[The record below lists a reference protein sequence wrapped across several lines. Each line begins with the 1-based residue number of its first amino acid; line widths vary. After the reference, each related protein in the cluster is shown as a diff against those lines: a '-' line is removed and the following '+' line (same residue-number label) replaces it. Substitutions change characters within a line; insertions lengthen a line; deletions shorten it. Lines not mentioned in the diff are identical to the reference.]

1 MILSKLTIVS
11 IELNA
16 FKDTYFYL
24 SVTIS
29 LNITIV
35 TELRSVLRSQ
45 MIFLDSNVNK
55 KTTKINLNLNSSKPT
70 LSSIT
75 EFGEIL
81 LNSENFFLLTLLLI
95 DQKCSKSS
103 FY

>member
-24 SVTIS
+24 SVTLS

-45 MIFLDSNVNK
+45 MIFLDSNVYK

-75 EFGEIL
+75 EFEEIL